1 MQLYNLSDLAVGIHL
16 LVNNER
22 SHFLLGS
29 RNLRI
34 FDLKKQ
40 IRSAYPTQPFRGFIS
55 YWGSLMISVSFLIR
69 FRRFITDPLSGI
81 KIFKKLDTNEA
92 VLEIIAKDIDVNL
105 IKYFI
110 KAELPIQQFDI
121 GFNPNQLNN
130 DNRHSIIGGLKSL
143 MNIWRLS

>member
-1 MQLYNLSDLAVGIHL
+1 MLAIFIYVGVEVAVGSNLAEL
-16 LVNNER
+16 LKQKE
-22 SHFLLGS
+22 FGS
-29 RNLRI
+29 YSSSNI
-34 FDLKKQ
+34 
-40 IRSAYPTQPFRGFIS
+40 APFIAL